1 MDKNILKTTIKEM
14 NKDELVQ
21 LLNKYVEISNQV
33 KFQDIL
39 KSKTDY
45 ENLLIKNL
53 EEDTK
58 ILENAYIKFM
68 FNRFY
73 KYSAIF
79 EVDQDVFSE
88 RFKQLKDKLEETQKG
103 TVFFDEE
110 IENQSILMLEE
121 QTGIKL
127 IDERIDNSKRLS
139 GTLISK
145 ITLDKKDYLCI
156 STENIPPQ
164 YRENASTSF

>member
-53 EEDTK
+53 EED
-58 ILENAYIKFM
+58 
-68 FNRFY
+68 
-73 KYSAIF
+73 
-79 EVDQDVFSE
+79 
-88 RFKQLKDKLEETQKG
+88 
-103 TVFFDEE
+103 
-110 IENQSILMLEE
+110 
-121 QTGIKL
+121 
-127 IDERIDNSKRLS
+127 
-139 GTLISK
+139 
-145 ITLDKKDYLCI
+145 
-156 STENIPPQ
+156 
-164 YRENASTSF
+164 

>member
-103 TVFFDEE
+103 TVFF
-110 IENQSILMLEE
+110 
-121 QTGIKL
+121 
-127 IDERIDNSKRLS
+127 
-139 GTLISK
+139 
-145 ITLDKKDYLCI
+145 
-156 STENIPPQ
+156 
-164 YRENASTSF
+164 